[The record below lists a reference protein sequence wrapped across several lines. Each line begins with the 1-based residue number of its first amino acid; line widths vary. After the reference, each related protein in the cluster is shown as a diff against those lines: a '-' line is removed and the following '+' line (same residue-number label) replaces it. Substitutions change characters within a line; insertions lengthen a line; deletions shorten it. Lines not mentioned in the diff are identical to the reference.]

1 MAGQALTKTT
11 WYPIAKKV
19 GSILGYKITKK
30 TVESVIS
37 KAVPVIGGAIS
48 GGITYV
54 TFKPMGRRL
63 ADVFVKYLNGD
74 YDIEMELNL
83 EFAKSI
89 ENLDEDI
96 VEVADA
102 EFIDVDDAESEVI
115 EEVTME
121 MINEEKE

>member
-1 MAGQALTKTT
+1 MSYPHPCIEALPDKRIIVLTHT
-11 WYPIAKKV
+11 
-19 GSILGYKITKK
+19 
-30 TVESVIS
+30 SV
-37 KAVPVIGGAIS
+37 P
-48 GGITYV
+48 
-54 TFKPMGRRL
+54 
-63 ADVFVKYLNGD
+63 DWNVFVKYLNGD
-74 YDIEMELNL
+74 YDIEMELNP

-121 MINEEKE
+121 IINEEKE